1 MNSDKLVFLRDQT
14 NQPLALAIKI
24 SPFLLW
30 DKQTNSMFFLAQKIT
45 TLFWPFDK
53 NESDKLGVPWPLLF
67 GREHLDK
74 NLLSL

>member
-1 MNSDKLVFLRDQT
+1 VFSFWQKIRQT
-14 NQPLALAIKI
+14 RPSWTAQDFPL
-24 SPFLLW
+24 SLW
-30 DKQTNSMFFLAQKIT
+30 DKYANSMFFLAQKIT

-53 NESDKLGVPWPLLF
+53 NESDKLGAPWPLPF